1 MELNSSWAT
10 VSILALSVFWNVAT
24 NSFVLA
30 ARVVKVAVSFT
41 FCVCTKFKFDACRG
55 GSVVVLC
62 HFFDGDGALACL
74 ILETGEFCSIMSGEG
89 LDRSREQREGTEGK
103 ILCHPGAHDGR

>member
-1 MELNSSWAT
+1 LERLNQ
-10 VSILALSVFWNVAT
+10 F
-24 NSFVLA
+24 
-30 ARVVKVAVSFT
+30 
-41 FCVCTKFKFDACRG
+41 FCSHCRSRKCSCLFDFLGSTKFKFDACRG

-89 LDRSREQREGTEGK
+89 LDRSREQREGTEGE